1 MWFLV
6 EPLSLTCRWPPSHCI
21 FMWSFFSAHVSLVLS
36 VHPNFLLLK
45 NTSVKVKAR
54 HSLQPLNRF
63 YSVTTDSR
71 EKCWVSFWFVQR
83 CLGVLKR
90 NENIGRKSRDSNE
103 KLQRPVQ
110 CKCDQASCIYLLAGY
125 YWSQDSILPQR
136 LEDSPYPS
144 W

>member
-103 KLQRPVQ
+103 KLQRPGQ